1 MRSKEPLE
9 RHQVAIYFAA
19 VLAGLLVAALA
30 GEASATLAR
39 WINPAL
45 AALLY
50 VTFLQV
56 PLRALGKAF
65 GQGRFLVALL
75 VANFIA
81 VPVVVLGLIQF
92 LPDTPALQ
100 FAALLV
106 LLTPCIDYV
115 VVFTH
120 LGRGD
125 ARLSLAA
132 TPVLL
137 LAQLLLLPVYLGL
150 FLGAEAATLIKAG
163 PFIEAFAWL
172 IAVPL
177 VLAWLTQHWSN
188 HSRVGERAEAAM
200 GWLPVPLMALVLLI
214 VFAAVAP
221 GIGAAAGDVARAVP
235 VYVAFA
241 ALMPFVGRALSRLFR
256 LECGAARALAF
267 SASTRNSL
275 VVLPLAFAASG
286 GSALIP
292 AAVVTQT
299 LIELLGQLVY
309 VRWIPRLI
317 RPTAEPAHQHGGP
330 AER

>member
-1 MRSKEPLE
+1 MISKTTLE
-9 RHQVAIYFAA
+9 RHQVAVYFVA
-19 VLAGLLVAALA
+19 VLTGLSIAALA
-30 GEASATLAR
+30 GQTTAVLGHL
-39 WINPAL
+39 INPAL
-45 AALLY
+45 ALLLY

-56 PLRALGKAF
+56 PLRALGSAF
-65 GQGRFLVALL
+65 GHGRFLVALL
-75 VANFIA
+75 AANFIA
-81 VPVVVLGLIQF
+81 VPLVVLGLIQF

-137 LAQLLLLPVYLGL
+137 IAQLLLLPVYLGL
-150 FLGAEAATLIKAG
+150 YLGAEAAALIEPG
-163 PFIEAFAWL
+163 PFIEAFVWL

-177 VLAWLTQHWSN
+177 VLAWLTQYWS
-188 HSRVGERAEAAM
+188 SRSTAGERAEAAL
-200 GWLPVPLMALVLLI
+200 GWLPVPMMALVLLV

-221 GIGAAAGDVARAVP
+221 EIGAAAGDVVRAVP
-235 VYVAFA
+235 IYIAFA
-241 ALMPFVGRALSRLFR
+241 ILMPFVGRAIARLFA

-267 SASTRNSL
+267 SAGTRNSL

-299 LIELLGQLVY
+299 LVELVGQLVY

-317 RPTAEPAHQHGGP
+317 RPTPEYA
-330 AER
+330 